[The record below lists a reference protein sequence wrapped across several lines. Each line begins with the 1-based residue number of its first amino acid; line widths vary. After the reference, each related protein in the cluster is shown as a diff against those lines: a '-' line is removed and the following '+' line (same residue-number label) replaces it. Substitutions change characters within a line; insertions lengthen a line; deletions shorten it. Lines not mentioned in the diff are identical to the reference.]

1 MLGLFGT
8 LSLGSRSLAT
18 QRQGVE
24 VAGHNLANASNPAY
38 SRQRVSIQ
46 STAEVI
52 SPYGPVGTGADAVAI
67 TQIRSQLL
75 DTQIVGEESV
85 GGSLE
90 AQQRGLQYAQAR
102 LGQQIDRLASGSE
115 GATAANGVGGG
126 QQLATGLAD
135 LFNAF
140 QSLSTQPTSMSE
152 RQIVMMRA
160 ASLATQFNQL
170 DTRMGELDT
179 QLGETLAGD
188 VSSANALMSDIAQ
201 LNDRIS
207 RIEGTGAGTAN
218 DLRDHRQAKL
228 EELAKLVKFDAV
240 EGVNGSVDIAIGG
253 NSFVTG
259 DSIVTKLET
268 YDPGDG
274 RPLIRAAGTDG
285 PLTLTGGTLHGTID
299 VRDGAIRDLRN
310 DLQSIA
316 RNLISEVNAAHA
328 GGYALD
334 GTTGNSF
341 FLGTGA
347 GDIRVNPA
355 LSGNPALLQASG
367 DANARGDNSAVLAM
381 AQLAGKAVPGLN
393 GQTFAGQ
400 YSRSVA
406 ALGESLS
413 SVNRQLSDHQV
424 VGNMLATQRDSVS
437 GVSVDEEMTDLT
449 RFQRAYQA
457 SAKLINTVDEL
468 LEITLGLKR

>member
-8 LSLGSRSLAT
+8 LTLGSRSLAT

-24 VAGHNLANASNPAY
+24 VAGQNLANASNPAY

-52 SPYGPVGTGADAVAI
+52 SPYGPVGTGADVVAI
-67 TQIRSQLL
+67 RQIRSQLL
-75 DTQIVGEESV
+75 DTQIVSEESV

-90 AQQRGLQYAQAR
+90 AQQSGLQYAQAR

-152 RQIVMMRA
+152 RQIVVMRA

-170 DTRMGELDT
+170 DTRLGELDT

-188 VSSANALMSDIAQ
+188 VSGANALMSDIAK
-201 LNDRIS
+201 LNASIS
-207 RIEGTGAGTAN
+207 RIEGSGAGTAN

-240 EGVNGSVDIAIGG
+240 EDSYGSVNIAIGG

-259 DSIVTKLET
+259 ESVSGTLET

-274 RPLIRAAGTDG
+274 RPLVRATGTTG
-285 PLTLTGGTLHGTID
+285 PITLTGGRLHGTLD
-299 VRDGAIRDLRN
+299 VRDGAIRDLR
-310 DLQSIA
+310 SGVRSMA
-316 RNLISEVNAAHA
+316 ENLITEVNAVHA
-328 GGYALD
+328 NGYALD
-334 GTTGNSF
+334 GTTGNAF
-341 FLGTGA
+341 FLGTSA
-347 GDIRVNPA
+347 GDIRVNPN
-355 LSGNPALLQASG
+355 LQGNPALLQASS
-367 DANARGDNSAVLAM
+367 DPNARGDNSVVLSL
-381 AQLAGKAVPGLN
+381 AQLSNKQIPALN

-406 ALGESLS
+406 ALGEELS

-457 SAKLINTVDEL
+457 SAKLINTVDDM
-468 LEITLGLKR
+468 LEVTLSLKR